1 MKIAFLGS
9 GHLGI
14 CHAIV
19 ADKLGFEVSIFDTNI
34 ENLNKLSSGN
44 LELNEPGV
52 RDYILSDACKIE
64 FTSDLNRLRGY
75 KLIYLALDV
84 VVDNFGISDLKEL
97 DQLIMSTIKSFNSE
111 STLIIM
117 SQVSPGYSRE
127 ISVLHKNTYYQMETL
142 IFGAAIKRAEN
153 PERIIVGKSELS
165 QPINQD
171 LAFFL
176 SSFKCP
182 VIEMTLE
189 EAEFSKQAANIFLAS
204 TITTTNILASL
215 CEKSGLSWNRIKS
228 GLKLDSR
235 IGKYSYI
242 DPGLGIGGTNILRD
256 LQNVSDRLEYVS
268 QGREW
273 INIIVKASHSQ
284 QNWLRTT
291 LETILENFQVI
302 PKIGILGITYKENI
316 ASIYGSAPYSLLQE
330 YKDSFSWSI
339 FDPTWKI
346 EESLGVVQVHQIS
359 EVYLKCNIIIIGNK
373 NLIYRD
379 FDFSLLEK
387 VNSKA
392 IIIDPFNLLNDILL
406 PSSIKKISIGENYE

>member
-1 MKIAFLGS
+1 MKIAFLGA

-14 CHAIV
+14 CHAIA
-19 ADKLGFEVSIFDTNI
+19 ADKLGFEVAILDINI
-34 ENLNKLSSGN
+34 ENLNKLSKGN
-44 LELNEPGV
+44 LGLNEPGV

-64 FTSDLNRLRGY
+64 FISDLSILKDY

-84 VVDNFGISDLKEL
+84 VVDNFGISDLEEL
-97 DQLIMSTIKSFNSE
+97 NKLIMATINSFNLE

-127 ISVLHKNTYYQMETL
+127 ISLLHKNTYYQMETL

-165 QPINQD
+165 EPINQD

-176 SSFKCP
+176 KSFNCP

-215 CEKSGLSWNRIKS
+215 CERSGLSWNRIKP
-228 GLKLDSR
+228 GLKLDNR
-235 IGKYSYI
+235 IGKYSYL

-256 LQNVSDRLEYVS
+256 LQNVKNRLENVS

-273 INIIVKASHSQ
+273 INVIVNASHSQ
-284 QNWLRTT
+284 QNWLRRT
-291 LETILENFQVI
+291 LETILENFEVI

-330 YKDSFSWSI
+330 NKDSFSWSI
-339 FDPTWKI
+339 FDPIWKVK
-346 EESLGVVQVHQIS
+346 ESLKVTQVHQIS
-359 EVYLKCNIIIIGNK
+359 DIYLNCNIIIIGNR
-373 NLIYRD
+373 NLMYKD
-379 FDFSLLEK
+379 FDFNVFEK

-392 IIIDPFNLLNDILL
+392 IIIDPFNLLIDILL
-406 PSSIKKISIGENYE
+406 PSSIKKISIGEYYE